1 MEKSKKRCLH
11 PCDSGLDETGDYSCL
26 RVGDLALGLKF
37 GDSVEDV
44 WDLRRKE
51 S

>member
-1 MEKSKKRCLH
+1 MEKGNKRYLH
-11 PCDSGLDETGDYSCL
+11 PRDSGLDETGDYSCL

-37 GDSVEDV
+37 GDSIEDV
-44 WDLRRKE
+44 WVLRRKE